1 MPRIRNPICTI
12 RIASI
17 RIIRIHSQ
25 IRIVF
30 IRMSR
35 LIKKPILIPS
45 GTAVTQ
51 NGDVFIF
58 KGAKGELKMN
68 AVPGIEVVIEDGKF
82 WVKRAA
88 AGLENEAMLGT
99 FWSLAQNAIQGVTE
113 GYVKTLEIE
122 GVGYRAVVEGG
133 SPSQVL
139 PDGKIREGKELVLY
153 LGYALPVRRAVPDGI
168 SISVDKNTIRISGI
182 DKDAVGRAAAEI
194 RALKKPEPYKGKGI
208 HYLGEVIRRKVGK
221 KAGTAA

>member
-1 MPRIRNPICTI
+1 
-12 RIASI
+12 
-17 RIIRIHSQ
+17 
-25 IRIVF
+25 
-30 IRMSR
+30 MSR
-35 LIKKPILIPS
+35 LIKKSIAIPT
-45 GTAVTQ
+45 GTTVTQ
-51 NGDVFIF
+51 TGDVLVF
-58 KGAKGELKMN
+58 KGPKGELKMN
-68 AVPGIEVVIEDGKF
+68 AVPGIVVEIEGQNF
-82 WVKRAA
+82 WVKPAEPK
-88 AGLENEAMLGT
+88 AGLTGNVPVLENKAMLGT

-133 SPSQVL
+133 
-139 PDGKIREGKELVLY
+139 KELVLY
-153 LGYALPVRRAVPDGI
+153 LGYALPVRRAVPEGI
-168 SISVDKNTIRISGI
+168 TIAVEKNTIKISGI